1 MLVLLADVAIYEH
14 AAGTLLDWLQLYLVA
29 DWLGLYLLGWREEVL
44 ITYKYLRPLEYQ
56 RRLLPF
62 VILICTLRIHPI

>member
-14 AAGTLLDWLQLYLVA
+14 ATGTLLDSLQLYLVA